1 MKDKDNNEKKLM
13 APWDISRAPFMSK
26 AQRDLYVEPP
36 KDQQLPGDTEPMVGK
51 LMRSMY
57 GTQDASQIFQ
67 KDYIWSIYHR
77 RGQLS
82 VLCAVP
88 FFDSSPS
95 S

>member
-1 MKDKDNNEKKLM
+1 MRVEGCRFFSATPPTESVYSLMSAFMMKDKDNNEKKLM

-67 KDYIWSIYHR
+67 KD
-77 RGQLS
+77 
-82 VLCAVP
+82 
-88 FFDSSPS
+88 
-95 S
+95 